1 MYSPPIS
8 EYPFYLL
15 LETSGS
21 NIEHDEEKVSRF
33 LEAAMERGD
42 ILDGTVTSEKSKI
55 AQIWQLR
62 ELVPTAMIKE
72 GYVFKYDISLP
83 LSHFYEIVPAMRK
96 QVGDLAT
103 RVCGYGHVG
112 DSNLHLNVSCHE
124 FNDEIYKRVEP
135 FVYEYTSKLRG
146 SVSAEHGI
154 GFLKTKYLKYSKQP
168 EALNLMKELKTV
180 MDPNGIL
187 NPYKVLPQ
195 NN

>member
-1 MYSPPIS
+1 M
-8 EYPFYLL
+8 
-15 LETSGS
+15 GS
-21 NIEHDEEKVSRF
+21 STEHDEEKVSKF
-33 LEAAMERGD
+33 LDTAMNRGD

-55 AQIWQLR
+55 TQIWQLR
-62 ELVPTAMIKE
+62 ETISTALIKE

-83 LSHFYEIVPAMRK
+83 LSHFYDIVPAMRDR
-96 QVGDLAT
+96 VGDLAY

-112 DSNLHLNVSCHE
+112 DSNLHLNVSCRE

-168 EALNLMKELKTV
+168 EALHLMKELKML

-195 NN
+195 N

>member
-1 MYSPPIS
+1 M
-8 EYPFYLL
+8 
-15 LETSGS
+15 GS
-21 NIEHDEEKVSRF
+21 NSAHDEEKVSTF
-33 LEAAMERGD
+33 LEAAMNRGD

-55 AQIWQLR
+55 AQLWQLR
-62 ELVPTAMIKE
+62 ESISTALIKE

-83 LSHFYEIVPAMRK
+83 LSHFYDIVPVMRER
-96 QVGDLAT
+96 VGDLAY

-112 DSNLHLNVSCHE
+112 DSNLHLNVSCSE

-146 SVSAEHGI
+146 SISAEHGI

-168 EALNLMKELKTV
+168 EALKLMKELKMV

-187 NPYKVLPQ
+187 NPYKVLPE
-195 NN
+195 NI

>member
-1 MYSPPIS
+1 M
-8 EYPFYLL
+8 
-15 LETSGS
+15 GS
-21 NIEHDEEKVSRF
+21 NHEHDEEKVSKF
-33 LEAAMERGD
+33 LEAAMNRGD
-42 ILDGTVTSEKSKI
+42 ILDGTVTCEKSKI

-62 ELVPTAMIKE
+62 ETISTALIKE

-83 LSHFYEIVPAMRK
+83 LSHFYDIVPVMRER
-96 QVGDLAT
+96 VGDLAY

-112 DSNLHLNVSCHE
+112 DSNLHLNVSCPE

-146 SVSAEHGI
+146 SISAEHGI

-168 EALNLMKELKTV
+168 EALNLMKELKTM

-187 NPYKVLPQ
+187 NPYKVLPR
-195 NN
+195 NE

>member
-1 MYSPPIS
+1 M
-8 EYPFYLL
+8 L

-21 NIEHDEEKVSRF
+21 NLAHDEEKVSNF
-33 LEAAMERGD
+33 LEAALNRGD

-55 AQIWQLR
+55 AQIWKIR
-62 ELVPTAMIKE
+62 ESIPTALNQE

-83 LSHFYEIVPAMRK
+83 LSHFYDIVPVTQER
-96 QVGDLAT
+96 VGDLAH

-112 DSNLHLNVSCHE
+112 DSNLHLNVTCSE
-124 FNDEIYKRVEP
+124 FNEKVYKQLEP

-146 SVSAEHGI
+146 SISAEHGI
-154 GFLKTKYLKYSKQP
+154 GFLKTNYLKYSKQP
-168 EALNLMKELKTV
+168 EALNLMKELKTL

-187 NPYKVLPQ
+187 NPYKVLPR